1 MQSGIPIAYLVKA
14 TVRFGVREYG
24 VLWPPFQR
32 LFPLQVT
39 SNQSQY
45 TCRKTTA
52 PPRHLSLHSSRV
64 PILTVFQ
71 CDQIDPA
78 CSQCLRA
85 GKACPGYRDQLSLLF
100 RDESEKVVRKAKIP
114 KSTAEHRKHSRVQ
127 VKPIPNSDGSVS
139 TSPTTSVTSPNTSS
153 QVFVA
158 PTTALLIRSL
168 TPECLDEGV
177 IFFFQNYGKEKVSLR
192 VAGCLSFLDI
202 SLK

>member
-1 MQSGIPIAYLVKA
+1 MVALPKA
-14 TVRFGVREYG
+14 VPTAGHVESKSV
-24 VLWPPFQR
+24 
-32 LFPLQVT
+32 
-39 SNQSQY
+39 Y

-52 PPRHLSLHSSRV
+52 PPRQLSLHNSRV

-100 RDESEKVVRKAKIP
+100 RDESEKVVRKAKTS
-114 KSTAEHRKHSRVQ
+114 KSTAEHRKTSRVE
-127 VKPIPNSDGSVS
+127 VKPIPNSNDSVF

-158 PTTALLIRSL
+158 PTTALSIRSL
-168 TPECLDEGV
+168 TPECHDEGAT
-177 IFFFQNYGKEKVSLR
+177 FFFQHYSKKKFLPLC
-192 VAGCLSFLDI
+192 VAGCLYFLDI
-202 SLK
+202 SVK